1 MTELST
7 YHAADFDFSSRR
19 PRSLGRD
26 SSHAFELLRPGL
38 GTGAILIVE
47 DEYLIAA
54 DLETQIREE
63 GREARF
69 ALSLDAADEELR
81 NGRDIAGVILDVN
94 VGGLS
99 SFDLA
104 RALMRVGIP
113 FVFFT
118 GYRSLFIPDDFG
130 AIPRIAKPA
139 NWRDLKSALVAAQKH
154 IAYCGIGSFR
164 ESIEAALPALRKRAQ
179 DLVRNAEDA
188 DMLVEQTLSRAISD
202 VADRSLRI
210 TIEDWLL
217 SLLER
222 TSTQGG
228 GRLIN

>member
-1 MTELST
+1 MDLPT
-7 YHAADFDFSSRR
+7 YRTADFAFSSRR
-19 PRSLGRD
+19 PRSLGKDASRE
-26 SSHAFELLRPGL
+26 FELQRPDL

-63 GREARF
+63 GRKARF
-69 ALSLDAADEELR
+69 ALTLDAAEEELR
-81 NGRDIAGVILDVN
+81 NGRDIGGVILDVN
-94 VGGLS
+94 VAGLS

-104 RALMRVGIP
+104 RALMRAGVP

-139 NWRDLKSALVAAQKH
+139 NWRDLKSALVSAQRH

-179 DLVRNAEDA
+179 DLARNAEDA
-188 DMLVEQTLSRAISD
+188 DILVEQTLSRAISD